1 MAAFLRPTRF
11 MLMCSL
17 LCGSVVGQQPTPA
30 APAASSDSNS
40 AAGPGQSLGE
50 LARKMRKDHTAEV
63 QMSDGDAKE
72 LFKSV
77 DKIVAFAS
85 EDSGFPKRSAV
96 KRRLVGSAEVEKY
109 TRDQEAKQE
118 YAQRF
123 ARSEMTMKKFG
134 LLPRDFNLREFVV
147 KANGKEIAAYYD
159 DETKT
164 ISLLNWIPKDRQAP
178 ILAHELTHAL
188 QDQNYDLKA
197 WMKAGQGA
205 SEPGEKK
212 DNEPDVDDDSA
223 GARRAVVEGQAQ
235 VVFVDYLLAP
245 MGRTLQNTPGLIYQM
260 EEPAVKAVADSQLL
274 HDAPMIL
281 REMGTFPYREGLI
294 FEGELLEK
302 GGKQMAFSG
311 VFARP
316 PRSTHQVLQPTA
328 YINSEKLSPIRI
340 PDVQPILSDKY
351 AVYDSGGIGELDVR
365 ALLKTYGNRKEAD
378 VLAAAWQGGAY
389 VAFRRTSKTAADT
402 LTTADLAL
410 LYVSKWKSSASAER
424 FAHVYATA
432 IAQRYQNA
440 TPQPAAT
447 CVGAKCP
454 LSAVQILTEEG
465 PVIIEQWADNTVL
478 VSESFDQIT
487 AGKLVDAVR
496 ERNAEV
502 RADNLCRDEL
512 SLRLYDLPEF
522 SAFQAQIGDR
532 IFHELESRRK

>member
-1 MAAFLRPTRF
+1 MADFLRPTRF
-11 MLMCSL
+11 ALVCGL
-17 LCGSVVGQQPTPA
+17 LCGSVVGQQVPSTSRNSDPA
-30 APAASSDSNS
+30 PEQ
-40 AAGPGQSLGE
+40 GQSLGE
-50 LARKMRKDHTAEV
+50 LARKVRKDHTAEV
-63 QMSDGDAKE
+63 QMSDADAKE

-85 EDSGFPKRSAV
+85 EDSGLAKRSAV
-96 KRRLVGSAEVEKY
+96 KRRLVSSAEVEQY
-109 TRDQEAKQE
+109 TRDEQAKE
-118 YAQRF
+118 GYAQRL

-134 LLPRDFNLREFVV
+134 LLPRDFNLREFLV

-164 ISLLNWIPKDRQAP
+164 ISMLNWIPLERQAP

-188 QDQNYDLKA
+188 QDQNYDLKTWLKPRQA
-197 WMKAGQGA
+197 A
-205 SEPGEKK
+205 SQPGEKQGS
-212 DNEPDVDDDSA
+212 EPDVDDDSS

-235 VVFVDYLLAP
+235 VVFVDYMLAP
-245 MGRTLQNTPGLIYQM
+245 LGRTLQNTPGLIYQM

-302 GGKQMAFSG
+302 GGKEMAFSG

-316 PRSTHQVLQPTA
+316 PRNTHEVLQPSA
-328 YINSEKLSPIRI
+328 YMNHEKLSSIRI
-340 PDVQPILSDKY
+340 PDVQQILSDKY
-351 AVYDSGGIGELDVR
+351 SVYDSGGIGELDVR

-389 VAFRRTSKTAADT
+389 VAFRRTAKTPADA

-410 LYVSKWKSSASAER
+410 LYASRWKSSASAER
-424 FAHVYATA
+424 FANIYATA
-432 IAQRYQNA
+432 IAQRYQKA
-440 TPQPAAT
+440 TPQPATSCAG
-447 CVGAKCP
+447 VKCP
-454 LSAVQILTEEG
+454 VSAVQILTEEG
-465 PVIIEQWADNTVL
+465 PVIVEQWADNTVL

-496 ERNAEV
+496 DGNAEV
-502 RADNLCRDEL
+502 RAEKMRPGEL
-512 SLRLYDLPEF
+512 GLRLYDLPEF
-522 SAFQAQIGDR
+522 SAFQRQIGDGMLR
-532 IFHELESRRK
+532 ELASEAK